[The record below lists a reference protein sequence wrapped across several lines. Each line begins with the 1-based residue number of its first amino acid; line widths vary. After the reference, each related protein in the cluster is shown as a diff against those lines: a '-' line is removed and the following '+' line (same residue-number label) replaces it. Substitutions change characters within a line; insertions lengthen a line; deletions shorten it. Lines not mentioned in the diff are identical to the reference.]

1 MTQIIRG
8 NRAAKAGSVLV
19 GCAAVILDPGHQTV
33 LLTRRADNGLW
44 CLPGGGMEAGESV
57 TEACAREVLEET
69 GLIVSVTRLIGIYSD
84 PDRLLVYADGN
95 AYHVVG
101 LCFLAEYS
109 GGTLQLSDET
119 IEFGYFSLEEIGS
132 LQLLDQHRER
142 IEDAFAGSEAAF
154 IR

>member
-1 MTQIIRG
+1 
-8 NRAAKAGSVLV
+8 
-19 GCAAVILDPGHQTV
+19 
-33 LLTRRADNGLW
+33 
-44 CLPGGGMEAGESV
+44 MEPGESV
-57 TEACAREVLEET
+57 TEACIREVLEET
-69 GLIVSVTRLIGIYSD
+69 GLVVSVSRLIGVYTD

-101 LCFLAEYS
+101 LCFLAEQR

-119 IEFGYFSLEEIGS
+119 VDVGYFSLEEIDS

-142 IEDAFAGSEAAF
+142 IEDAFTGSEAAF